1 MLLRPLRS
9 LVTVF
14 LALTVAIS
22 PAWAQPRPTP
32 GTPLPDIEACRS
44 QDEASFRAAI
54 TSVTTTSLR
63 ANLGTIDYEDLVAEQ
78 WRKNNV
84 GRLIDDRVDIA
95 VAEVRDESSWGTL
108 LKSLAY
114 KDQAQQLATE
124 VAERVYRSD
133 AMKTAIADLA
143 TAVGLAVG
151 GRIELA
157 TRDAAVPALE
167 CLQAYLGPRYGAT
180 VSAIVRD
187 DARRDFEGVPDA
199 AGADISAGSV
209 LRESSAGITGA
220 AILLVRRQLA
230 NLARNVGQ
238 RIVGSVLSRLVSVAA
253 GGVGLV
259 LIAKDLWD
267 LRHGVLPIIATE
279 MKSDASKD
287 QVRAELAASLGE
299 QMRSHVDEIGA
310 QAADR
315 VMTVW
320 RDFRSAHLK
329 ALEMAENNPA
339 FRTFL
344 NNVRQSDLGRLDE
357 VVGLVL
363 ASEGE
368 AGILARLESG
378 TLNEAITTLPEPA
391 MEIARSTRSL
401 ETALKWSAVAG
412 KDIAAVVDYGI
423 YQQAAPDSFTSY
435 SLQRVLALQDRVAIA
450 RLAGVDRDAREILLD
465 LGNEPLQGLARSL
478 TSSELATLSSY
489 LTGLQ
494 REPRERVLRAV
505 AASPAKMQILASERV
520 RNAVVASADQN
531 AAVDMMLRSDS
542 GFNLPRVAADFRLA
556 WDGRISPLLILDKH
570 PMSLAALGVAFIIL
584 LLVLRRLFSSGRPR
598 SKADPSTG
606 SST

>member
-1 MLLRPLRS
+1 MLLRAIRTLG
-9 LVTVF
+9 TVL
-14 LALTVAIS
+14 LASAVATAPVI
-22 PAWAQPRPTP
+22 AENAAPRV
-32 GTPLPDIEACRS
+32 PLPDVEACKS
-44 QDEASFRAAI
+44 QDEYAFRTAI
-54 TSVTTTSLR
+54 TSVTTTSLQ
-63 ANLGTIDYEDLVAEQ
+63 ASLGTIDYEVLVAEQ
-78 WRKNNV
+78 WRRNNM
-84 GRLIDDRVDIA
+84 GQLIDDRVDIA
-95 VAEVRDESSWGTL
+95 VAEVRDETSWGKL
-108 LKSLAY
+108 LRSLAD
-114 KDQAQQLATE
+114 KEQAQQLATE

-151 GRIELA
+151 SRIELA
-157 TRDAAVPALE
+157 TREAAVPALE
-167 CLQAYLGPRYGAT
+167 CLQAYLGPRYGT
-180 VSAIVRD
+180 TISTIVRD
-187 DARRDFEGVPDA
+187 DARRDFEGVPEA
-199 AGADISAGSV
+199 GGADISAGSV

-299 QMRSHVDEIGA
+299 QLRSHVDEIGA

-315 VMTVW
+315 VIAVW
-320 RDFRSAHLK
+320 RDFRRAHLK

-339 FRTFL
+339 FRAFL
-344 NNVRQSDLGRLDE
+344 DDVRPSELGRLDE

-368 AGILARLESG
+368 EGILARLENG
-378 TLNEAITTLPEPA
+378 TLNEAITELPEPA

-412 KDIAAVVDYGI
+412 DDIGAVVDYGI
-423 YQQAAPDSFTSY
+423 YQQAAPNSFTSY
-435 SLQRVLALQDRVAIA
+435 SLQRVLALQDRVAIT
-450 RLAGVDRDAREILLD
+450 RLAGVDRDAREILLE

-478 TSSELATLSSY
+478 TSNELSTLSGY

-505 AASPAKMQILASERV
+505 AASPVKMQILASERV
-520 RNAVVASADQN
+520 RNAVIASADQD
-531 AAVDMMLRSDS
+531 AAVDMMLRSSSSLD
-542 GFNLPRVAADFRLA
+542 LPKVAADFRLV
-556 WDGRISPLLILDKH
+556 WDGRVSPVLIIDKH
-570 PMSLAALGVAFIIL
+570 PLALAALAIAFVIV
-584 LLVLRRLFSSGRPR
+584 LLVLRRLFSVGRSRRKTREP
-598 SKADPSTG
+598 AG
-606 SST
+606 SAP